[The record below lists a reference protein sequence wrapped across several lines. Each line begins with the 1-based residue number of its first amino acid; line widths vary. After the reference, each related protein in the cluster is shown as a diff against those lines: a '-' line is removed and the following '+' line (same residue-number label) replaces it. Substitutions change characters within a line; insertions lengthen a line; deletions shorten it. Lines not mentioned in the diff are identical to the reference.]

1 MSSSSSNNLLK
12 PPRSNPQME
21 EEKFTKED
29 LDKCVKKL
37 HDKLLSRINEHQI
50 ANQLKEMVFFLRI
63 YMNEDH
69 PSVQEFHTEEDYA
82 FPYEIFD
89 SDIFGNDVKRILD
102 QIYDAHYDKFG
113 RKIEHDIYIALVT
126 YFYPGEGD
134 DNSSIH
140 EENPQGMG
148 GGGKTEELDK
158 ALETTKLWHLFVLK
172 KHKAYKEASNKG
184 SNKKKTRKKKTRK
197 KKTIRNRKTI
207 RVRNTM

>member
-1 MSSSSSNNLLK
+1 MSSSSSNNFFAI
-12 PPRSNPQME
+12 PRSNPQME
-21 EEKFTKED
+21 EEIFTKED

-37 HDKLLSRINEHQI
+37 QKILLSRISEHQI
-50 ANQLKEMVFFLRI
+50 QLKEMLSFLRL
-63 YMNEDH
+63 YMDEDH
-69 PSVQEFHTEEDYA
+69 ASAQEIHTEEDYP

-89 SDIFGNDVKRILD
+89 SDIFGNNVKRILD
-102 QIYDAHYDKFG
+102 QSYDAHYDKFG
-113 RKIEHDIYIALVT
+113 KKIEHDIYIALVT
-126 YFYPGEGD
+126 YFYPVEGD

-172 KHKAYKEASNKG
+172 KYMAYKEASNKG
-184 SNKKKTRKKKTRK
+184 SKKKKTRKKKTRK

-207 RVRNTM
+207 RVRNTT